1 MEYVLD
7 NCTDLQ
13 FFKNT
18 RLSRECFAALQEVL
32 EPHLLRQREVLSGR
46 SPIGT
51 KMTILLALWYLANQT
66 TYREIAKE
74 FGVTESTVHKAVKV
88 VVKELNNLQGRF
100 IKWPSAPEIV
110 QEEQHF
116 LQISRIEGTIGA
128 IDGCHV
134 KIKSPAERLQDS
146 YINRNH
152 YHSINL
158 MAVCDTK
165 MKFTFASAGM
175 PGSVH
180 DQRVLGESGL
190 WIINCW

>member
-116 LQISRIEGTIGA
+116 LQISEIE
-128 IDGCHV
+128 
-134 KIKSPAERLQDS
+134 
-146 YINRNH
+146 
-152 YHSINL
+152 
-158 MAVCDTK
+158 
-165 MKFTFASAGM
+165 
-175 PGSVH
+175 
-180 DQRVLGESGL
+180 
-190 WIINCW
+190 